1 MTKVAVLG
9 AAGQIGSPLS
19 LLLKMSPLVSELS
32 LYDIVHAPGVAID
45 LNHIDTPSKVSG
57 FLPDNDGLKK
67 ALTGAGIVVIP
78 AGIARKP
85 GMTRDDLF
93 KINAGVIRGLV
104 TSIASTC
111 PNAFVLIITN
121 PVNSTLPIAVET
133 LKKHGV
139 YNAAKVFGVTTL
151 DVIRAS
157 TFVSQALNLH
167 DPKGLKIP
175 VVGGHSGATI
185 LPLFSQSKPAVTL
198 THEQRD
204 AVTYRVQFGGDEI
217 VQAKAGAG
225 SATTCMAYAGFR
237 FVNSILK
244 ATSGEIGI
252 IEETYLYLPGIL
264 GGKEIAAEL
273 GVDYFA
279 VPVELGRTGAV
290 KAYPIGSLS
299 GYEAK
304 LLKVAVQELKGN
316 VSKGVQFATAL

>member
-1 MTKVAVLG
+1 MTQVAVLG
-9 AAGQIGSPLS
+9 AAGQIGQPLS

-45 LNHIDTPSKVSG
+45 LNHIDTGSKVTG
-57 FLPDNDGLKK
+57 FLPDNDGLTK
-67 ALTGAGIVVIP
+67 ALTGAEIVVIP

-93 KINAGVIRGLV
+93 KINAGVIRDLV

-133 LKKHGV
+133 LKKYGV
-139 YNAAKVFGVTTL
+139 YNPAKVFGVTTL

-157 TFVSQALNLH
+157 TFVSHALNLPN
-167 DPKGLKIP
+167 PKDLKIP

-185 LPLFSQSKPAVTL
+185 LPLLSQCKPVVKL
-198 THEQRD
+198 TDEQRD

-244 ATSGEIGI
+244 AKNGESGIV
-252 IEETYLYLPGIL
+252 EETYLYLPGIP

-273 GVDYFA
+273 DVDYFA
-279 VPVELGRTGAV
+279 VPVELGRNGAV
-290 KAYPIGSLS
+290 KAHPIGSLS
-299 GYEAK
+299 EYEAR

-316 VSKGVQFATAL
+316 VSKGIQFATSL